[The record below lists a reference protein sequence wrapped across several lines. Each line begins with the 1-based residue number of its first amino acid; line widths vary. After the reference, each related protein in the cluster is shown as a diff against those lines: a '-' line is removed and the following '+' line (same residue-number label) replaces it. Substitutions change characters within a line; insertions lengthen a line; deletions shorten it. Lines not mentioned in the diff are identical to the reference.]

1 VTVDRTT
8 ILQECGASDEDLDAL
23 LAYTQTPYAAL
34 TEGVSFPLDD
44 EPHIDA
50 WQQYAASARV
60 DGAWQTLR
68 RTFVQLQFPVQSGI
82 SEDEEYRRATRRG
95 QFDAADAFAPGLVLE
110 QPAGLEFT
118 IHDSIAGR
126 IPVIV
131 PATRQDFV
139 TLVQAFTERN
149 EPAPVPS
156 SMGACMVVGL
166 NNWRRVGTYRDEWK
180 RSMGDD
186 GTDEAW
192 AVEFKTFATRKPLYQ
207 DRFIILSR
215 GPYSAIP
222 SSFVGIGE
230 DAWLR
235 QSLSIRREHECVH
248 YLTYRLA
255 GMIRSNILDELLA
268 DFAGLIAGTGR
279 YDPRVALRCLGIAP
293 DGTLSPDSRL
303 LIYRGTLSDSAL
315 RVVAT
320 LAARAAEHLERCA
333 HAWGDRLKDVNTLA
347 TVIVTLASRPVEEL
361 AAGVVPLPQA

>member
-1 VTVDRTT
+1 MDRTT
-8 ILQECGASDEDLDAL
+8 VLRDCGASDEDLDAL
-23 LAYTQTPYAAL
+23 LTYTRTPYAAL
-34 TEGVSFPLDD
+34 AESVSFPLED
-44 EPHIDA
+44 EPHIAA
-50 WQQYAASARV
+50 WQQYAAASQAE
-60 DGAWQTLR
+60 GAWQTLR
-68 RTFVQLQFPVQSGI
+68 RTFVQLQFPIQSGI

-95 QFDAADAFAPGLVLE
+95 HFDAADAFAPGLVLE
-110 QPAGLEFT
+110 EPAGLELT
-118 IHDSIAGR
+118 IHESIAGR
-126 IPVIV
+126 IPVII

-149 EPAPVPS
+149 EPAPVPA

-166 NNWRRVGTYRDEWK
+166 NNWKRVDAYRNEWE
-180 RSMGDD
+180 RSMGED

-192 AVEFKTFATRKPLYQ
+192 AVEFRNFAARKPLYQ

-222 SSFVGIGE
+222 SDVVGIAE

-235 QSLSIRREHECVH
+235 QSLNIRREHECVH

-255 GMIRSNILDELLA
+255 GMIRSNVLDELLA
-268 DFAGLIAGTGR
+268 DFAGLVAGTGR
-279 YDPRVALRCLGIAP
+279 YDPRLALRCLGVAP
-293 DGTLSPDSRL
+293 DGALSPGSRL

-320 LAARAAEHLERCA
+320 LAVRAAGHLERCA
-333 HAWGDRLKDVNTLA
+333 HAWGDRLSDVNTLA

-361 AAGVVPLPQA
+361 ARGVVPVPQA